1 MKERENKKLLAKLG
15 NLKTEDIIDQPEPE
29 QNVSLT
35 KKTGRTRGRMM
46 AEREVPRQM
55 MTEDEIVDQPKSNFV
70 LWIKWFLLILLI
82 ERVKK
87 KKAEEDTTNLVPNLV
102 AENSTNYNN
111 PSGDKL
117 MLLDSPDPALI
128 SPFRSPRLGASGLK
142 QEHPLRLCDS
152 PIPNFFVEDM
162 QNKDHHVPFES
173 ELLSTPIAD
182 ARIDRAEIDSVDS
195 SLHQGTESEQT
206 FL

>member
-70 LWIKWFLLILLI
+70 L
-82 ERVKK
+82 
-87 KKAEEDTTNLVPNLV
+87 
-102 AENSTNYNN
+102 
-111 PSGDKL
+111 
-117 MLLDSPDPALI
+117 
-128 SPFRSPRLGASGLK
+128 
-142 QEHPLRLCDS
+142 
-152 PIPNFFVEDM
+152 
-162 QNKDHHVPFES
+162 
-173 ELLSTPIAD
+173 
-182 ARIDRAEIDSVDS
+182 
-195 SLHQGTESEQT
+195 
-206 FL
+206 